1 MHPQMGPLAN
11 FPLRVGR
18 KKVISAFLHHTKQL
32 EDLSLPPV
40 APFTPVLPARVHG
53 ALSRSHHKSGLCYP
67 SKEATRCLCLAQ
79 QAEGGQALGSL
90 KEKYSRKSCQ
100 GLGFGSYGNL
110 NQQFSNGCPKGVQ
123 P

>member
-53 ALSRSHHKSGLCYP
+53 ALSRSHHKSGLCCP
-67 SKEATRCLCLAQ
+67 SKEATRCLCLPSKQ
-79 QAEGGQALGSL
+79 
-90 KEKYSRKSCQ
+90 
-100 GLGFGSYGNL
+100 
-110 NQQFSNGCPKGVQ
+110 KGAKLWD